1 MYFLTFHLLWPSTPL
16 ASMQSLLLP
25 FHIKHILAPLLI
37 CAKVKTPKKHVAYI
51 ETERETAPRNG
62 KKGVDR
68 CKRLLY
74 IYTPPFTAIILVS
87 LLQRF
92 PKRHFLITYHFFF
105 SMVFNLATPDSTH
118 PFLPK

>member
-62 KKGVDR
+62 KKEWIDARG
-68 CKRLLY
+68 CC
-74 IYTPPFTAIILVS
+74 ISTPHPS
-87 LLQRF
+87 LLSYLFPYFKDSQRG
-92 PKRHFLITYHFFF
+92 
-105 SMVFNLATPDSTH
+105 VF
-118 PFLPK
+118 